1 MIAAPTGADERFRAA
16 REAAARRRRS
26 GRWRRLAVLAAALV
40 IVLGAAGW
48 AFVRFDLAS
57 QITFGPPERAEIAAP
72 EVPELSLTA
81 ADPRPDPNGAA
92 PADDADDD
100 DLAAPAALIDLPGQP
115 MRLQLGAAGER
126 RNQMRVP
133 RPELPEDTRG
143 AGDLI
148 RLQDTLIASGERVA
162 VMLPSSGEDFA
173 VFQAQRQR
181 AGGSG
186 GQATPAPLVSDA
198 SAGELAGDEVR
209 LARPGTVAAAEAHRT
224 WHAERA
230 RQTGRFLHGSSR
242 APTRATDR
250 RHGLFEDTIL
260 RVTAPSPMADLLTL
274 EGLESPQA
282 EAVADAVRARFE
294 VDTVTPGFVI
304 ALRTVPDRDAPER
317 SLFSQLTLYDG
328 ERYIGSLA
336 RDTGTD
342 RVPLSMMTSARP
354 PPEDDDAEDDAQEAG
369 TEGAVP
375 EEASYTGDRDTG
387 TAPPEAEL
395 RLVMAS
401 DPWVGRDFT
410 VAGEAPQAAGPTE
423 MRVLDALFSAAM
435 RHGIESSLVGQI
447 IMLLSEAHDLDGMV
461 HPGDRFT
468 LLMSEERHPDQDAAL
483 SQVLYLGIEGREVNA
498 TCYVFKP
505 PGRDNY
511 TCYGRSPGTG
521 AGAAAQVE
529 TGDTETLTAGQEV
542 ETLVNRIIQIESA
555 GRADARNP
563 LSTATGLGQF
573 IESTWIR
580 MMNTY
585 RPDLSAT
592 MSRAELLALRVEPD
606 ISREMVTHLA
616 REGESYLRARGHQI
630 TAGRLYL
637 CHFLGMEGAHLV
649 LSSPLDADLQELLGA
664 GVINANPFLRGNDVA
679 WIINWAE
686 NHMQRASGRVAIIR
700 EPQELRDFRQAVDS
714 ALG

>member
-1 MIAAPTGADERFRAA
+1 MPPLPRGQHAGAMSVAGTGADARFRAA
-16 REAAARRRRS
+16 REAAARRRRT
-26 GRWRRLAVLAAALV
+26 GRWRRVLGVAVAVVA
-40 IVLGAAGW
+40 VLGAAGW

-57 QITFGPPERAEIAAP
+57 QITFGPPDRTEATAPSAPGLSLSDAEPSFGTDAAP
-72 EVPELSLTA
+72 R
-81 ADPRPDPNGAA
+81 ADE
-92 PADDADDD
+92 DDD
-100 DLAAPAALIDLPGQP
+100 TAFAAAPAALIDLPGQP
-115 MRLQLGAAGER
+115 MRLRLGGAGDR
-126 RNQMRVP
+126 RSQMRVP

-143 AGDLI
+143 TGDLI

-181 AGGSG
+181 AMGSG
-186 GQATPAPLVSDA
+186 GQAPAPVVAPDA
-198 SAGELAGDEVR
+198 AGGEAR
-209 LARPGTVAAAEAHRT
+209 LARPRTVAEAEAHRA
-224 WHAERA
+224 WHTEWA
-230 RQTGRFLHGSSR
+230 RQTGRFVHGSSR
-242 APTRATDR
+242 APLRATHR

-260 RVTAPSPMADLLTL
+260 RVTAPSPLADLLTL
-274 EGLESPQA
+274 EGLEPAQA
-282 EAVADAVRARFE
+282 EAVADTVRTRFD
-294 VDTVTPGFVI
+294 VDGVTPGFLI
-304 ALRTVPDRDAPER
+304 ALRTTPDRDDPAR
-317 SLFSQLTLYDG
+317 ALFSQITLHDG
-328 ERYIGSLA
+328 ERYVGSLA

-342 RVPLSMMTSARP
+342 RMPLSMMTSARP
-354 PPEDDDAEDDAQEAG
+354 APENAEAEDPA
-369 TEGAVP
+369 
-375 EEASYTGDRDTG
+375 
-387 TAPPEAEL
+387 PEAEASNGNGDREADAQAPDL
-395 RLVMAS
+395 RLVIAS
-401 DPWVGRDFT
+401 DPWVGRDFA
-410 VAGEAPQAAGPTE
+410 VAGDAPQAAAPTE

-447 IMLLSEAHDLDGMV
+447 IMLLSEAHNLDGMV

-468 LLMSEERHPDQDAAL
+468 LLMSEEPHPDQDAAL
-483 SQVLYLGIEGREVNA
+483 SQVLFLGIEGREVNA

-521 AGAAAQVE
+521 AGAAVPVA
-529 TGDTETLTAGQEV
+529 TGADTETLTAGQEV

-592 MSRAELLALRVEPD
+592 MSRAELLALRVEPE

-664 GVINANPFLRGNDVA
+664 AVINANPFLRGNDVA

-686 NHMQRASGRVAIIR
+686 NHMQRASGRVAVIR
-700 EPQELRDFRQAVDS
+700 EPQELRDFRAAVDA